1 MFSTP
6 LNAKSPF
13 TTYRLPG
20 AFNKLTIGGGVN
32 WQDSIY
38 TYAVNPAGNSEKIQQ
53 DAYALVNLMARY
65 EFTENLSGQVN
76 ANNVTDEKYFDIFDA
91 YGALT
96 YGAPRSITA
105 SAKYRF

>member
-1 MFSTP
+1 
-6 LNAKSPF
+6 
-13 TTYRLPG
+13 
-20 AFNKLTIGGGVN
+20 LTIGGGVN

-38 TYAVNPAGNSEKIQQ
+38 TYATNPDDQLEKIEQ

-65 EFTENLSGQVN
+65 DITDNLSAQLN

-96 YGAPRSITA
+96 YGAPRSVTA
-105 SAKYRF
+105 TAKYRF